1 VQDVWIQSLA
11 DLGVVGLALLVATF
25 AAVFV
30 LGLKVVRARLD
41 AAALVG
47 LSWTALVVWLWAAQ
61 SFVAGIPLDAVT
73 WLGFG
78 FVATGAA
85 LASRHA

>member
-11 DLGVVGLALLVATF
+11 DLGVAGFLLWAAIF
-25 AAVFV
+25 AAGAW
-30 LGLKVVRARLD
+30 LCARATS

-47 LSWTALVVWLWAAQ
+47 LAWICLVAWLWSAQ
-61 SFVAGIPLDAVT
+61 GFVAGIPLDALT

-78 FVATGAA
+78 LAATAA
-85 LASRHA
+85 AWRVRARA